1 MKKMKQSLLKQQVDS
16 YVRELNSSINCAVN
30 KFFMQM
36 SDVEDITLKKN
47 DKILPYTIT
56 FEELITIIEKTFS
69 REKPFTTSVNA
80 RTNRLPLIRQ
90 LTYYIGAAMGHSY
103 NHMYVSLN
111 AMYDKKVVKNHAT
124 IDHGVKKIE
133 DLLSIND
140 PKCMTL
146 HLQIMNAV
154 IKYVEANEGTI

>member
-16 YVRELNSSINCAVN
+16 YVRELNESVNAAVN

-36 SDVEDITLKKN
+36 SEIEEVTVKRN
-47 DKILPYTIT
+47 DQILPYTVT
-56 FEELITIIEKTFS
+56 FEELIEIVQKTFS
-69 REKPFTTSVNA
+69 REKPFTTSANA

-111 AMYDKKVVKNHAT
+111 SMYNKKVVKNHAT
-124 IDHGVKKIE
+124 VDHGVKKIE

-154 IKYVEANEGTI
+154 IKYVEANEKTI

>member
-1 MKKMKQSLLKQQVDS
+1 MKKMKQNLLKQQVDS
-16 YVRELNSSINCAVN
+16 YVRELNSSINSAVN

-36 SDVEDITLKKN
+36 SEIEEVTVKRN
-47 DKILPYTIT
+47 DQILPYTTT
-56 FEELITIIEKTFS
+56 FEELVEIVQKTFS
-69 REKPFTTSVNA
+69 KEKPFTTSANA

-111 AMYDKKVVKNHAT
+111 SMYNKKIVKNHAT

-154 IKYVEANEGTI
+154 IKYVEANEKTI